1 MLDPIAFTL
10 ASLTLLLTPG
20 PTNTLL
26 LTSGTVAGWRRSTPL
41 ILAEISG
48 YATAIFLLAAGIGP
62 LVHAFAG
69 LALLLKIVAAVYLV
83 ANAVGLWKRGGAAAV
98 QTEPVEFRRVF
109 MTTVLN
115 PKAIIFAFFV
125 IPHLFDGR
133 REEALPYLLGLGTMI
148 VLVSS
153 LWALAGALIGIPVS
167 KSQGS
172 GLAQRVGA
180 AAQLSF
186 AALLLGSFFWGA

>member
-26 LTSGTVAGWRRSTPL
+26 LTSGTIAGWWRSTPL
-41 ILAEISG
+41 IFAEISG
-48 YATAIFLLAAGIGP
+48 YATAIFLLAVGVGP
-62 LVHAFAG
+62 LVHKFAE

-83 ANAVGLWKRGGAAAV
+83 ANAVGLWKRGGVAAA

-109 MTTVLN
+109 ITTLLN

-133 REEALPYLLGLGTMI
+133 LEEALPYLLGLGTMI
-148 VLVSS
+148 AAASISWV
-153 LWALAGALIGIPVS
+153 LAGALIGIPIS
-167 KSQGS
+167 KSQG

-180 AAQLSF
+180 VAQLSF
-186 AALLLGSFFWGA
+186 AALLLSSLFWGA